1 MSEIKYEF
9 LGIGT
14 LIKNRSL
21 RVPIH
26 QRPYSWVDEH
36 VLALLNNIKS
46 NFNEDEYFIG
56 TVVLTEN
63 NSNYEI
69 VDGQQRITT
78 VSLIYACLRD
88 SFSEKTDSD
97 DIQTKYLSTYDIRTK
112 EYLPRIELSQQDND
126 FYRNLIINKNTDFKV
141 QRSSNQKIKD
151 AYSLIKSEIKK
162 LLENNNNDE
171 NILIDW
177 KEFLDNKLK
186 VVSIA
191 VPNDTN
197 AFTIFETLN
206 DRGLALA
213 QIDLLKNY
221 LYSKANTRLDEVQKS
236 WIELIS
242 KIESED
248 ESLLLTYVKH
258 FWFANYNFIR
268 ERNNELYKNIK
279 ENIKNSTSVTT
290 FVNTLKNDAE
300 IYLAILNHNSSFW
313 NSYDN
318 ICKSYIETLNY
329 FNLEQYRP
337 LVFAVLK
344 KFPPEEVKKSL
355 KLIVSWLIRN
365 LIVGSMGG
373 GTLERAY
380 ADKAKDIILG
390 KINTASILRDSLT
403 SVIPQDEIFKEQFKV
418 ATVSQAK
425 NARYYLA
432 SMENYKRGKS
442 HPELL
447 VNLNPD
453 SVNLEHILPQ
463 NPEENYPNFSEEQ
476 HSAYYKRIGNL
487 TLMKTKENN
496 DFKNSNFANKKTKY
510 AESEL
515 WITKSISEKSDWN
528 IDEINNRQSELAD
541 LAVQTWSLK
550 FD

>member
-36 VLALLNNIKS
+36 VLALLNDIKS

-88 SFSEKTDSD
+88 SFSEKRDSD

-403 SVIPQDEIFKEQFKV
+403 SVIPQDEIFKEQFKL